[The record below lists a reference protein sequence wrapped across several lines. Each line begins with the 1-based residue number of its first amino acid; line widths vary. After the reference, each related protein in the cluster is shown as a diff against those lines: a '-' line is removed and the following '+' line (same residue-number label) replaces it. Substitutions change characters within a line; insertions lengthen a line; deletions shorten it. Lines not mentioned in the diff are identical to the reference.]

1 MCQVQR
7 GRKVLGRVPDRD
19 QGLLPLAQ
27 EGGGQEERGHEEA
40 HLACRGLRDPRRCQ
54 GRERQI
60 FVLEWRCRLKYN
72 GSWPLLCDR
81 VATIFIILVKLYIY
95 ILYIYIILLKLYI

>member
-40 HLACRGLRDPRRCQ
+40 HLACRGL
-54 GRERQI
+54 
-60 FVLEWRCRLKYN
+60 
-72 GSWPLLCDR
+72 
-81 VATIFIILVKLYIY
+81 
-95 ILYIYIILLKLYI
+95 

>member
-54 GRERQI
+54 G
-60 FVLEWRCRLKYN
+60 WKYTF
-72 GSWPLLCDR
+72 LFR
-81 VATIFIILVKLYIY
+81 VAVPVKI
-95 ILYIYIILLKLYI
+95 